1 MQDSIGDRIARL
13 RLRRDHTQ
21 ESLAAVAGVSVD
33 VVRKLEQN
41 QRLTARL
48 ATLNALARAL
58 DVETSILIG
67 QPTTFEGAAHRD
79 PLPSLLALRRAVTP
93 VSELIEDEME
103 VADGESPSVLDL
115 RASLRSTE
123 VIRREGKLSE
133 IAAVLPR
140 LISDARSATREHSG
154 ADRAASFAILAE
166 AYQVAATTLAAF
178 GKEDAAYTAMERAG
192 IAARHSDDP
201 RLEVM
206 GMSTLS
212 WIFSKQGRIDDA
224 QRVAEAT
231 AEKIEPSWTKTPLI
245 DVALWGILLLRAA
258 SAAVRAERKDTAAEL
273 LRLANAAAARI
284 GTDRIDYATP
294 FGPTN
299 AGVATVN
306 AFVEMDR
313 PEQAL
318 AEARRIT
325 DLTSLPPTW
334 QARYYV
340 DRALA
345 HIDLAN
351 DDRATRAMLKAEH
364 TAPEWMRYHATSRR
378 VVADLASRER
388 RRSAPILAL
397 ADRLQIG
404 TG

>member
-21 ESLAAVAGVSVD
+21 ESLAAAAGVSVD

-48 ATLNALARAL
+48 STLNALASAL

-79 PLPSLLALRRAVTP
+79 PLSSLLALRRAVTP
-93 VSELIEDEME
+93 VSELIEDEMA

-115 RASLRSTE
+115 REALRSTE
-123 VIRREGKLSE
+123 AIRRDGKLSE
-133 IAAVLPR
+133 IATVLPR

-178 GKEDAAYTAMERAG
+178 GKEDAAYTAMERAR
-192 IAARHSDDP
+192 IAAGNSDDA
-201 RLEVM
+201 RLEVI

-318 AEARRIT
+318 AEARR
-325 DLTSLPPTW
+325 SPT
-334 QARYYV
+334 
-340 DRALA
+340 
-345 HIDLAN
+345 
-351 DDRATRAMLKAEH
+351 
-364 TAPEWMRYHATSRR
+364 
-378 VVADLASRER
+378 
-388 RRSAPILAL
+388 
-397 ADRLQIG
+397 
-404 TG
+404 

>member
-21 ESLAAVAGVSVD
+21 ESLAAAAGVSVD

-48 ATLNALARAL
+48 STLNALASAL

-67 QPTTFEGAAHRD
+67 QPTTFEGAVHRD

-93 VSELIEDEME
+93 VSELIEDEMA

-115 RASLRSTE
+115 RAALRSTE
-123 VIRREGKLSE
+123 AIRRDGKLSE

-178 GKEDAAYTAMERAG
+178 GKEDAAYTAMERARS
-192 IAARHSDDP
+192 AAGHSDDA
-201 RLEVM
+201 RLEVI

-231 AEKIEPSWTKTPLI
+231 AEKIEPSWTKTPPI

-284 GTDRIDYATP
+284 GADRIDYATP

-313 PEQAL
+313 PEKAL

-325 DLTSLPPTW
+325 DLNSLPPTW

-351 DDRATRAMLKAEH
+351 DDRATRAILKAEH

-378 VVADLASRER
+378 VVTDLVSRER
-388 RRSAPILAL
+388 RRSTPLLAL
-397 ADRLQIG
+397 ADRLRIA
-404 TG
+404 

>member
-1 MQDSIGDRIARL
+1 MRESIGDRIARL
-13 RLRRDHTQ
+13 RLRREHTQ
-21 ESLAAVAGVSVD
+21 ESLAAAAGVSVD

-48 ATLNALARAL
+48 STLNALSGAL
-58 DVETSILIG
+58 DVETSMLIG
-67 QPTTFEGAAHRD
+67 QPTTFESAGDRD
-79 PLPSLLALRRAVTP
+79 PRPSLLALRQAVTP
-93 VSELIEDEME
+93 VSELLDDEIA
-103 VADGESPSVLDL
+103 VADGESPSVVDL
-115 RASLRSTE
+115 RDALRSTE

-133 IAAVLPR
+133 IATVLPR
-140 LISDARSATREHSG
+140 LISDARSAAREHAG
-154 ADRAASFAILAE
+154 ADRAAAFAVLAE
-166 AYQVAATTLAAF
+166 AYQVAATTLAAP
-178 GKEDAAYTAMERAG
+178 GKEDAAYTAIERAG
-192 IAARHSDDP
+192 VAARNSDDP
-201 RLEVM
+201 QLEVI

-224 QRVAEAT
+224 QRVAQAT
-231 AEKIEPSWTKTPLI
+231 AGKIEPSLTKTPLI

-258 SAAVRAERKDTAAEL
+258 SAAVRAERRDTAAEL

-284 GTDRIDYATP
+284 GTDRMDYATP

-318 AEARRIT
+318 TEARRIT
-325 DLTSLPPTW
+325 GLDNLPPTW
-334 QARYYV
+334 QARHYV

-351 DDRATRAMLKAEH
+351 DDHATRAMLKAEQ
-364 TAPEWMRYHATSRR
+364 TAPEWMRYHATSHR
-378 VVADLASRER
+378 VVADMVSRKR
-388 RRSAPILAL
+388 RPSTPLLAL
-397 ADRLQIG
+397 AGRLQLG
-404 TG
+404 VG

>member
-21 ESLAAVAGVSVD
+21 ESLASAAGVSVD

-48 ATLNALARAL
+48 STLNALASAL

-93 VSELIEDEME
+93 VSELIEDEMA

-115 RASLRSTE
+115 REALRSTE
-123 VIRREGKLSE
+123 AIRRDGKLSE
-133 IAAVLPR
+133 IATVLPR

-178 GKEDAAYTAMERAG
+178 GKEDAAYTAMERSR
-192 IAARHSDDP
+192 IAAGNSDDA
-201 RLEVM
+201 RLEVI

-224 QRVAEAT
+224 QRVTEAT

-284 GTDRIDYATP
+284 GADRIDYATP

-325 DLTSLPPTW
+325 DLNGLPPTW

-351 DDRATRAMLKAEH
+351 DDRATRAILKAER

-378 VVADLASRER
+378 VVTDLVSRER
-388 RRSAPILAL
+388 RRSTPLLAL
-397 ADRLQIG
+397 ADRLRIA
-404 TG
+404 

>member
-13 RLRRDHTQ
+13 RVRRDHTQ
-21 ESLAAVAGVSVD
+21 DSLAAVAGVSID

-48 ATLNALARAL
+48 STLNALARAL

-123 VIRREGKLSE
+123 AIRREGKLSE

-154 ADRAASFAILAE
+154 ADRAASFAVLAE
-166 AYQVAATTLAAF
+166 AYQVAATTLAAL
-178 GKEDAAYTAMERAG
+178 GKEDAAYTAMERAR
-192 IAARHSDDP
+192 IAAGRSDDP

-258 SAAVRAERKDTAAEL
+258 SAAVRAERKDTAGEL

-284 GTDRIDYATP
+284 GTDRIGYATP

-318 AEARRIT
+318 VQARRIT

-388 RRSAPILAL
+388 HGSTPLLAL
-397 ADRLQIG
+397 ADRLRIA
-404 TG
+404 

>member
-1 MQDSIGDRIARL
+1 M
-13 RLRRDHTQ
+13 
-21 ESLAAVAGVSVD
+21 
-33 VVRKLEQN
+33 
-41 QRLTARL
+41 
-48 ATLNALARAL
+48 
-58 DVETSILIG
+58 
-67 QPTTFEGAAHRD
+67 
-79 PLPSLLALRRAVTP
+79 
-93 VSELIEDEME
+93 IEDEME

-166 AYQVAATTLAAF
+166 AYQVASTTVAAF
-178 GKEDAAYTAMERAG
+178 GKEDAAYTAMERAR
-192 IAARHSDDP
+192 IAAGHSDDP

-224 QRVAEAT
+224 QRVAQAT
-231 AEKIEPSWTKTPLI
+231 AEKIEPSWTKTPPI
-245 DVALWGILLLRAA
+245 DVALWGILLLHAA
-258 SAAVRAERKDTAAEL
+258 SAAVRAECKDTAAEL
-273 LRLANAAAARI
+273 LCLANAAARI

-306 AFVEMDR
+306 AYVEMHR

-318 AEARRIT
+318 AESRRIT
-325 DLTSLPPTW
+325 ALGSLPPTW

-345 HIDLAN
+345 HID
-351 DDRATRAMLKAEH
+351 RCATTPHPAE
-364 TAPEWMRYHATSRR
+364 
-378 VVADLASRER
+378 
-388 RRSAPILAL
+388 
-397 ADRLQIG
+397 
-404 TG
+404 

>member
-1 MQDSIGDRIARL
+1 MQDSIGDRVARL
-13 RLRRDHTQ
+13 RLRRAHTQ

-41 QRLTARL
+41 RRRTARL
-48 ATLNALARAL
+48 STLNALASAL
-58 DVETSILIG
+58 DVETSVLIG
-67 QPTTFEGAAHRD
+67 QQTTFEGAAGRD

-93 VSELIEDEME
+93 VSELLADETT
-103 VADGESPSVLDL
+103 VADEESPSVHDL
-115 RASLRSTE
+115 RNSLKSTE
-123 VIRREGKLSE
+123 LIRRDGKLSE
-133 IAAVLPR
+133 IAAVLPQ

-154 ADRAASFAILAE
+154 ADRAASFAVLAE
-166 AYQVAATTLAAF
+166 AYQVAATTLAAL
-178 GKEDAAYTAMERAG
+178 GKEDAAFTAMERARV
-192 IAARHSDDP
+192 AAQQSDDP
-201 RLEVM
+201 RLEIV

-212 WIFSKQGRIDDA
+212 WIFSKQGRIADA
-224 QRVAEAT
+224 QRVARAT
-231 AEKIEPSWTKTPLI
+231 AEKFEPSWTKAPLV

-258 SAAVRAERKDTAAEL
+258 SAAVRAEHKDTATEL

-318 AEARRIT
+318 NASRHLA
-325 DLTSLPPTW
+325 DLQSLPPTW
-334 QARYYV
+334 QARHHV

-351 DDRATRAMLKAEH
+351 DDRATRAMLKAEQA
-364 TAPEWMRYHATSRR
+364 APEWMRYHATSRQA
-378 VVADLASRER
+378 VSVLSSREP
-388 RRSAPILAL
+388 RRSAPINAL
-397 ADRLQIG
+397 AGRLHLD
-404 TG
+404 TD